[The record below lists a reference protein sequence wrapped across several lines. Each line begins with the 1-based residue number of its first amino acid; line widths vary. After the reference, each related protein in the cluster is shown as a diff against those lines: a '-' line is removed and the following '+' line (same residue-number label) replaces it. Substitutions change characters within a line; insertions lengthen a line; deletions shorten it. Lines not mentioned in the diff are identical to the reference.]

1 MSGTHDL
8 ADLAAKL
15 DRLLDDRVHWYR
27 AGVKKGTLALEAA
40 AEKQSEIEAIRR
52 QFRWLVANAWWLR
65 PVAAQRQSEIAAAL
79 GTRIDHVVLSVPVDK
94 PPALLSTDERARLA
108 SHPSVAAVREAF
120 PAATPSASQPIK
132 RPVAPA
138 TGESAPTDPEAA

>member
-1 MSGTHDL
+1 MSTQPSLD
-8 ADLAAKL
+8 DLAAKL

-27 AGVKKGTLALEAA
+27 AGVKKGTLTLDAA
-40 AEKQSEIEAIRR
+40 AEKQAEIEAIRR

-79 GTRIDHVVLSVPVDK
+79 GTRIDHVLVSVPIAK
-94 PPALLSTDERARLA
+94 PATALSADERAQLA
-108 SHPSVAAVREAF
+108 THPSVAAVRETF
-120 PAATPSASQPIK
+120 PAATPSASRPIH

-138 TGESAPTDPEAA
+138 TTETEDAA